1 MYKTIYKIL
10 LLVILA
16 VVIISCKKDS
26 PQVVK
31 VETKPNP
38 FKLEAVDEL
47 IEVRDTIQ
55 SGETVSDILT
65 PLGVPAKMI
74 NEIEL
79 KALKVFPLSQFRSE
93 KELFIYAKWDSVT
106 TVKYMV
112 YVIDE
117 IEQVIFDLRDS
128 IKIYRNQREHIV
140 KQVEARGKIKVG
152 LIEDLKELGFDDEV
166 GFNAADVF
174 ESRIDFMKLQPGDS
188 FDIIFDQY
196 YVAGQPVKVGK
207 VYAAKMNHSKKNY
220 YAFLYE
226 KEKPNSYYDEKGES
240 LIGMFLMAPL
250 KFKHRISSRF
260 SKNRFHPVLHRR
272 KAHLGTDFAA
282 PHGSPIQSTA
292 HGVVVEAGYNSGNG
306 NFVKIKH
313 NSTFTT
319 QYLHM
324 SRFAKGIKRGA
335 KVSQGQTIGYV
346 GSTGLATGPH
356 VCYRFW
362 KNGRQVDPFREKSNA
377 TTPLSKKLL
386 PDFIR
391 EKDVWLTKLNNNV
404 SPSES

>member
-1 MYKTIYKIL
+1 MYKTIYKIIL
-10 LLVILA
+10 LGILA
-16 VVIISCKKDS
+16 VVIVSCKKENT
-26 PQVVK
+26 QVVK
-31 VETKPNP
+31 VEPKPNP
-38 FKLEAVDEL
+38 FKLENIDDL
-47 IEVRDTIQ
+47 IEIRDTIQ
-55 SGETVSDILT
+55 AGETVSDILT
-65 PLGVPAKMI
+65 PLGMHAKMI
-74 NEIEL
+74 NEIER

-117 IEQVIFDLRDS
+117 IEQIVFDLRDT
-128 IKIYRNQREHIV
+128 IKIYRSQREHIV

-152 LIEDLKELGFDDEV
+152 LIEDLKELGFDDDV

-174 ESRIDFMKLQPGDS
+174 ESRIDFMRLQPGDS

-196 YVAGQPVKVGK
+196 FVEGQPVKVGK
-207 VYAAKMNHSKKNY
+207 VYAAKMNHSKKKY

-260 SKNRFHPVLHRR
+260 SKSRFHPVLHKR

-292 HGVVVEAGYNSGNG
+292 NGVVVEAGYNGGNG
-306 NFVKIKH
+306 NYVKIKH
-313 NSTFTT
+313 NATFTT
-319 QYLHM
+319 QYLHL

-362 KNGRQVDPFREKSNA
+362 KNGRQVDPFKEKGNA
-377 TTPLSKKLL
+377 TTPLSKKNLS
-386 PDFIR
+386 DF
-391 EKDVWLTKLNNNV
+391 EKVKQEYLQKL
-404 SPSES
+404 EI

>member
-1 MYKTIYKIL
+1 MYKTIYKIIL
-10 LLVILA
+10 LGILA
-16 VVIISCKKDS
+16 VVIVSCKKENT
-26 PQVVK
+26 QVVK
-31 VETKPNP
+31 VEPKSNP
-38 FKLEAVDEL
+38 FKLENIDDL
-47 IEVRDTIQ
+47 IEIRDTIQ
-55 SGETVSDILT
+55 AGETVSDILT
-65 PLGVPAKMI
+65 PLGMHAKMI
-74 NEIEL
+74 NEIER

-117 IEQVIFDLRDS
+117 IEQIVFDLRDT
-128 IKIYRNQREHIV
+128 IKIYRSQREHIV

-152 LIEDLKELGFDDEV
+152 LIEDLKELGFDDDV

-174 ESRIDFMKLQPGDS
+174 ESRIDFMRLQPGDS

-196 YVAGQPVKVGK
+196 FVEGQPVKVGK
-207 VYAAKMNHSKKNY
+207 VYAAKMNHSKKKY

-260 SKNRFHPVLHRR
+260 SKSRFHPVLHKR

-292 HGVVVEAGYNSGNG
+292 NGVVVEAGYNGGNG
-306 NFVKIKH
+306 NYVKIKH
-313 NSTFTT
+313 NATFTT
-319 QYLHM
+319 QYLHL

-362 KNGRQVDPFREKSNA
+362 KNGRQVDPFKEKGNA
-377 TTPLSKKLL
+377 TTPLSKKNFS
-386 PDFIR
+386 DF
-391 EKDVWLTKLNNNV
+391 EKVKQEYLQKL
-404 SPSES
+404 EI

>member
-1 MYKTIYKIL
+1 MIRIIQKVVL
-10 LLVILA
+10 LFILA
-16 VVIISCKKDS
+16 ALVTACKKTE
-26 PQVVK
+26 VEVAK
-31 VETKPNP
+31 VEPKPNP
-38 FKLEAVDEL
+38 FRLEAIDDL
-47 IEVRDTIQ
+47 IVVRDTIQ

-65 PLGVPAKMI
+65 PHGVPAKMI
-74 NEIEL
+74 NEIEK
-79 KALKVFPLSQFRSE
+79 KALKVFPLSQFRAE
-93 KELFIYAKWDSVT
+93 NELYIYAKWDSVT
-106 TVKYMV
+106 TIKYFV

-117 IEQVIFDLRDS
+117 IDQVVFDLRDS
-128 IKIYRNQREHIV
+128 IKIYKKQREYIV
-140 KQVEARGKIKVG
+140 KQEEARGEIKTG
-152 LIEDLKELGFDDEV
+152 LIEDLRVMGFNDEV

-174 ESRIDFMKLQPGDS
+174 ESRIDFMKLQPGDY
-188 FDIIFDQY
+188 FDIIYDQY
-196 YVAGQPVKVGK
+196 YVDGKRVKVGK
-207 VYAAKMNHSKKNY
+207 IHAARMNHNKKNF
-220 YAFLYE
+220 YAFLFE

-260 SKNRFHPVLHRR
+260 SKSRFHPVLHRR

-306 NFVKIKH
+306 NYVKVKH
-313 NSTFTT
+313 NATFTT

-324 SRFAKGIKRGA
+324 SKFAKGIKRGA

-362 KNGRQVDPFREKSNA
+362 KNGKQVDPFREKGNA
-377 TTPLSKKLL
+377 TIPLSKKYKE
-386 PDFIR
+386 DFNA
-391 EKDVWLTKLNNNV
+391 VMKLFLKKL
-404 SPSES
+404 EG